1 MAVNKNWRKQFF
13 GNEYIIQFYKKTDE
27 IKTESSFCRDRIQ
40 LFNISDIVFNSRKM
54 DLKLSVNW
62 RSNLHWNSDE
72 RHHTC
77 TDSLYDLVSN
87 DDVPTSQG
95 SLLGI
100 IKCYLTCGANRGD
113 RFFKKIHGYFPSSN
127 NGVND
132 GTLSNLFLYGGRDP
146 RVG

>member
-13 GNEYIIQFYKKTDE
+13 GNEYIIEFYKKTDE

-100 IKCYLTCGANRGD
+100 IKCYLTCGANSGD
-113 RFFKKIHGYFPSSN
+113 RFFEKIHGYFPSSN

-146 RVG
+146 VG